1 MGKLQ
6 ATCVCLAAIF
16 LASGCGST
24 TANPAIDSNVQAAA
38 DMASSIQAGQAAS
51 PTGSADQQE
60 QPTPQPTESD
70 PSPEAPAPES
80 SGSPAAAQQSNI
92 DFASAW
98 QEYPWGSNGLECPHP
113 SSSPGVS
120 ADPLNPTT
128 VVIIGDSL
136 VRDARGEITTS
147 LESLGYEPVFICW
160 GGKNLEWGLQQVDNL
175 RSLELLPRCL
185 VFNLGT
191 NDLKGTTAQ
200 GLTDAVSLEVVGS
213 RLTSLLASVSD
224 VDDVFAVDIAAN
236 LALAPSTMKRV
247 GEAPATYRQAAQAT
261 GVGDVIDWAQQ
272 TQGDPG
278 LIGAD
283 GIHDTEAGR
292 WARAQLIA
300 NAVARD
306 CG

>member
-1 MGKLQ
+1 MGRIQ
-6 ATCVCLAAIF
+6 ATGAYLAAIL
-16 LASGCGST
+16 LASGCGTTST
-24 TANPAIDSNVQAAA
+24 TPAIDGNLQAAA
-38 DMASSIQAGQAAS
+38 DMASSIQAGQTAS
-51 PTGSADQQE
+51 PTY
-60 QPTPQPTESD
+60 PTEETDKPSPQPTREEDSPETQVPQSS
-70 PSPEAPAPES
+70 PSPDTPQES
-80 SGSPAAAQQSNI
+80 NV
-92 DFASAW
+92 DFTSTW

-120 ADPLNPTT
+120 ADPLNPKT
-128 VVIIGDSL
+128 VIIVGDSL
-136 VRDARGEITTS
+136 VRDSRGEMTTA
-147 LESLGYEPVFICW
+147 LEALGYTPVFICW
-160 GGKNLEWGLQQVDNL
+160 GGKNLEWGQQQVDTL
-175 RSLELLPRCL
+175 RSLGLLSRCL

-200 GLTDAVSLEVVGS
+200 GLADAVSLETVGS

-224 VDDVFAVDIAAN
+224 IDDVFAVDIAAN

-247 GEAPATYRQAAQAT
+247 GEAPAMYRQAAQTT
-261 GVGDVIDWAQQ
+261 GVGDIIDWAAQ

-283 GIHDTEAGR
+283 GIHDTASGR